1 MMRFGKVGFV
11 LPNGFD
17 ETTRRVSSAALA
29 ARRQAGEAKLQRIG
43 YAGGTRTH
51 QKDFATIAAP
61 IAAVLRQAA
70 HRRLVLFRRA
80 GVPCVDIDEFPEL
93 TELAPQIEW
102 RDMVGLDELPWELVR
117 FDVNLAP
124 LEVGNPYCEA
134 KSELKFFEAAL
145 VGVPTV
151 ASPTQPFRDAMRHGE
166 TGFLASAPET
176 WFAHITALLSD
187 ETLRQRVVQ
196 AALVEVEARYG
207 VAKRVETLV
216 EMMQHLS

>member
-1 MMRFGKVGFV
+1 
-11 LPNGFD
+11 
-17 ETTRRVSSAALA
+17 
-29 ARRQAGEAKLQRIG
+29 
-43 YAGGTRTH
+43 
-51 QKDFATIAAP
+51 
-61 IAAVLRQAA
+61 
-70 HRRLVLFRRA
+70 
-80 GVPCVDIDEFPEL
+80 
-93 TELAPQIEW
+93 
-102 RDMVGLDELPWELVR
+102 MVGLDELPWELAR

-166 TGFLASAPET
+166 TGFVASTPET

-187 ETLRQRVVQ
+187 EALRQRVVQ
-196 AALVEVEARYG
+196 AALVDVEARYG